1 MSTTRSNVTPTT
13 ENAFDVARRQFD
25 IAADLLHLDP
35 NLREILR
42 QCKRELTV
50 NFPVKLDDGSIRVF
64 QGYRVQHNI
73 ARGPA
78 KGGLRFHPSVSLDDV
93 RALAMWMTWKCA
105 VVGIPFGGAKGGVIC
120 DPKQLSTGELEN
132 LTRRFATE
140 ISLLIGPD
148 RDIPAPDVNTSPQIM
163 AWFMDTYSM
172 AVGHSVPAVVTG
184 KPQSVGGSEG
194 RLEATARG
202 AVDVIV
208 ELAEQRRFC
217 LNGARVVIQ
226 GFGNVGAPLASFL
239 QQLGCRIV
247 GVGEENGAI
256 YNPRGLDA
264 SRLRLYKRE
273 TGSIVDFSGCDPV
286 DALGLLELPCEVL
299 VPAAIEGQITQRNAD
314 RIRAKWVVEAAN
326 GPTTPEA
333 DAILG
338 ERGVLIVPDILC
350 NAGGV
355 TVSYFEWVQD
365 LQSFFWDEDE
375 VNQRLKKVM
384 SRAFQSVTRTAED
397 HSVSLRT
404 AAHMLAISRVA
415 EATRARGIFP

>member
-1 MSTTRSNVTPTT
+1 
-13 ENAFDVARRQFD
+13 
-25 IAADLLHLDP
+25 
-35 NLREILR
+35 
-42 QCKRELTV
+42 
-50 NFPVKLDDGSIRVF
+50 
-64 QGYRVQHNI
+64 
-73 ARGPA
+73 
-78 KGGLRFHPSVSLDDV
+78 
-93 RALAMWMTWKCA
+93 
-105 VVGIPFGGAKGGVIC
+105 
-120 DPKQLSTGELEN
+120 TGELEN

-140 ISLLIGPD
+140 ISVLIGPD

-163 AWFMDTYSM
+163 SWFMDTYSM

-208 ELAEQRRFC
+208 ELAGQRQFS
-217 LNGARVVIQ
+217 LTGARVVIQ

-239 QQLGCRIV
+239 QAQGCRVV

-256 YNPRGLDA
+256 YNPLGFDT

-273 TGSIVDFSGCDPV
+273 TGSIVGFAGGDPV
-286 DALGLLELPCEVL
+286 DPVGLLELPCDIL
-299 VPAAIEGQITQRNAD
+299 VPAALERQITQRNAD
-314 RIRAKWVVEAAN
+314 RIKATWIVEAAN

-365 LQSFFWDEDE
+365 LQSFFWDEEE
-375 VNQRLKKVM
+375 VNQRLQKVM
-384 SRAFQSVTRTAED
+384 SRAFQSVMRTAENHNVD
-397 HSVSLRT
+397 LRT
-404 AAHMLAISRVA
+404 AAHLLAISRVA
-415 EATRARGIFP
+415 DATRTRGIF